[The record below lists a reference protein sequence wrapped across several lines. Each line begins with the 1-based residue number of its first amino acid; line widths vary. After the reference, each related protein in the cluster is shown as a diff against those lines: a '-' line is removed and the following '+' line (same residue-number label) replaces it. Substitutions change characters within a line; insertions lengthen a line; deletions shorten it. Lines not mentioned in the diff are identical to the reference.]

1 MKFLKSDCNN
11 KSLEKDVKNNLNV
24 EWLSKCNKTG
34 DCSGKSGLENPIF
47 RALRIYDIVSAV
59 PRLFSTS
66 VQLLKLKK
74 AKKVAKL
81 MKL

>member
-11 KSLEKDVKNNLNV
+11 KSLEKDVKNILNA

-34 DCSGKSGLENPIF
+34 DSGKSGLENPIF

-59 PRLFSTS
+59 PRLYSTS

-74 AKKVAKL
+74 KQKKVAKL